1 MKKLINILLFIF
13 LSITISFGQSL
24 LVKLSG
30 NGLKKPSYLLGTIHI
45 AYKDT
50 IPVFEKA
57 KSILPIC
64 KTYALEVKMDNPLAL
79 IGLIDQMKLPN
90 NKTIEDYLTVEE
102 YKKLSVVFQ
111 EKTGFKIDLFKSLQ
125 PMFIETLLEIDFN
138 NETEK
143 DNKIMMDSDLQSLAK
158 KQKIKI
164 EGLETAAEQLGAIS
178 KVSIEE
184 QIYSLKV
191 AIEQKENNNLAY
203 LTTIYLKN
211 NLDEL
216 YKWLSE
222 NMSVEQKTILLD
234 NRNIIMT
241 DRLIPLIQKNSTLIA
256 VGAGHLGG
264 ENGIINLLRKK
275 GYVVEDV
282 QL

>member
-1 MKKLINILLFIF
+1 
-13 LSITISFGQSL
+13 
-24 LVKLSG
+24 
-30 NGLKKPSYLLGTIHI
+30 
-45 AYKDT
+45 
-50 IPVFEKA
+50 
-57 KSILPIC
+57 
-64 KTYALEVKMDNPLAL
+64 
-79 IGLIDQMKLPN
+79 
-90 NKTIEDYLTVEE
+90 
-102 YKKLSVVFQ
+102 
-111 EKTGFKIDLFKSLQ
+111 
-125 PMFIETLLEIDFN
+125 LLEIDFN